1 MSSPYLCATNNSMVI
16 TKADIKIKFNMLP
29 IPRYFKIKKII
40 NATVDKTPLLVFAKI
55 VDEVKK
61 DVKKTRNKN
70 NGIAPI

>member
-1 MSSPYLCATNNSMVI
+1 
-16 TKADIKIKFNMLP
+16 MLP

-61 DVKKTRNKN
+61 DVKKIRNKN
-70 NGIAPI
+70 NGIAPV